1 MKTFKQIK
9 FELDEVNSGLGSFVS
24 QMKKL
29 LKDPKAKKAHK
40 AASSLMMRAQEKGAM
55 GKTAIKAIKKA
66 LPGLAKKAGGKWEKK
81 IVGMKTMFIESEGS
95 NGLELVEGKQY
106 KIDKVFAKKGD
117 YVFGKDSKADI
128 SVVTYKGK
136 QVSTGYYDSGSD
148 DWWMDHKTFKG
159 EVAFDDAKKVVDFFA
174 KKKIVSESVELTEI
188 FSRAQ
193 MKKAIAIAR
202 KSDGDYSGAVKQI
215 EKIAKGLSDEHIIK
229 NALKKANESDEMNHI
244 IKDALKKVETVTESE
259 VNIEEGVSL
268 SKKGDYEVTV
278 DGKSSVGIR
287 IGLRFKGKLISTGSK
302 IKGEFVMGFKHHT
315 PPKGDGFRLVK
326 KGKKFTHIGFS
337 KVDSIIAYS
346 KKLIKERI

>member
-1 MKTFKQIK
+1 
-9 FELDEVNSGLGSFVS
+9 
-24 QMKKL
+24 
-29 LKDPKAKKAHK
+29 
-40 AASSLMMRAQEKGAM
+40 MMRAQEKGAM

-81 IVGMKTMFIESEGS
+81 IVGMKTMFIES
-95 NGLELVEGKQY
+95 
-106 KIDKVFAKKGD
+106 
-117 YVFGKDSKADI
+117 
-128 SVVTYKGK
+128 
-136 QVSTGYYDSGSD
+136 
-148 DWWMDHKTFKG
+148 
-159 EVAFDDAKKVVDFFA
+159 
-174 KKKIVSESVELTEI
+174 VELTEI

-193 MKKAIAIAR
+193 MKKAIGIAR

-244 IKDALKKVETVTESE
+244 IKDALKKVETVTESKVNIVDFKDSDFKTNSKKFNVAIATKRNGSALVVGDKKDIKKYLTGTGYKNLKKVFPELFESTE
-259 VNIEEGVSL
+259 VNESSNSAITSAIEEGVSL

-346 KKLIKERI
+346 KKLIK